1 MFPGSVQNTSLSYGL
16 IPLRAGRLHL
26 FLFPVA
32 PSVFLVTTG
41 LATLVAMMAAGLLL
55 HLCVFHVYIS
65 VHDMTTYEYVRAQ
78 RQASEEARRE
88 ALAKEEEGEEEV
100 EERSRCECVGSK
112 GNKVAPKKV
121 SFEMNGSIGV
131 FRDP

>member
-1 MFPGSVQNTSLSYGL
+1 M
-16 IPLRAGRLHL
+16 
-26 FLFPVA
+26 
-32 PSVFLVTTG
+32 FLVTTG

-78 RQASEEARRE
+78 RQATEEARRE
-88 ALAKEEEGEEEV
+88 AIAKEEEEEVV